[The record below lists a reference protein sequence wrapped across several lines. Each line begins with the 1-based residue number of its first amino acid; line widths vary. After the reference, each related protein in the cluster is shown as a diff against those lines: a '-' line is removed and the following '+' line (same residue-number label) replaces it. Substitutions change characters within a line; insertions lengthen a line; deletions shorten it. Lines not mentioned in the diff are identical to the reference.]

1 MGQTP
6 TWGLPYPEQ
15 STLITDS
22 AAIVQELAEKID
34 ALVGIFTVPGQEQ
47 SPATVYPVAPY
58 LVDHVKTSGPWTPP
72 AGVTV
77 VDVVIV
83 TGGQNGSQGSSV
95 HGGTGGRGG
104 VVRVLRNVQLGGE
117 PIDIT
122 VGGQKTSTMF
132 GGHKVVYFDADPW
145 EPGVYGVGG
154 LPAPDGP
161 EDSAGLPG
169 GPGIELTGPNPS
181 LWLAGGG
188 GGGGER
194 TSHPDGTAGGPGG
207 LGGGGAGGA
216 GGFAAWS
223 PPIPQPGARG
233 AAGFGGG
240 GGGGG
245 DRTSG
250 DATAGGAGGAGGV
263 LIFTPTLYPAPRTRR
278 TPANPTQV
286 AAIDDRDRMIGVY
299 AVDAENPQAPGIPYA
314 HLVPFPTAPVD
325 TGRTVTAP
333 ADPDDPDGP
342 TVEVPVLAWPET
354 GWTHTE
360 TDGWKEPA

>member
-1 MGQTP
+1 MTGHTP
-6 TWGLPYPEQ
+6 KWDLPYPEPADYV
-15 STLITDS
+15 SDS
-22 AAIVQELAEKID
+22 QAVMQELAEKID

-47 SPATVYPVAPY
+47 TPATVYPVAPY

-77 VDVVIV
+77 VDLVIV
-83 TGGQNGSQGSSV
+83 TGGQNGGANIQDGRST
-95 HGGTGGRGG
+95 GGTGGRGG
-104 VVRVLRNVQLGGE
+104 VVRVLRNVKLGGE

-122 VGGQKTSTMF
+122 VGGQKTSTTV
-132 GGHKVVYFDADPW
+132 GGYKVVYFDADPW
-145 EPGVYGVGG
+145 EPGTYG
-154 LPAPDGP
+154 A
-161 EDSAGLPG
+161 G
-169 GPGIELTGPNPS
+169 GPSVTVGFDGIELTGPEPS
-181 LWLAGGG
+181 LWVAGGG
-188 GGGGER
+188 GGGG
-194 TSHPDGTAGGPGG
+194 AGEGSPGAPGG
-207 LGGGGAGGA
+207 RTGGGTGGRGGHTLQAANPDDRPTGGGG
-216 GGFAAWS
+216 
-223 PPIPQPGARG
+223 G

-245 DRTSG
+245 GASVTV
-250 DATAGGAGGAGGV
+250 GGGPGGSGGV

-286 AAIDDRDRMIGVY
+286 AAIDDRGFMIGVY